1 MVSLI
6 ALAGVALAVDGGS
19 LKVTSG
25 GTSAATGGAP
35 AAPGSS
41 TASQVNQPPN
51 SSKADGKVASA
62 AQAAK
67 SGGALSLP
75 ANMQSRVIAWQDG
88 PGGKHLAAVT
98 RLFGNALQ
106 AGGARQYWQM
116 RSACIQL
123 TRSVSTA
130 EAGPQIPVAAM
141 QMLYG
146 KALAELAKGAADCQA
161 AIAVKPTGDDETV
174 GFVVNATKR
183 QQAASELAARRQ
195 GHLPLHS
202 GDRDRP
208 PPVPLTYPGNRLWTT
223 RHASPGRRRHARPRT
238 FPPPEWHPATSVN
251 SRSWTANAS
260 PTGAYVGP
268 SVITGNN

>member
-1 MVSLI
+1 MTSPGQLGQASEDSNQPPQQAQEPRRGTRRRPGRFALLRSKGTWFWIMVSLI

-51 SSKADGKVASA
+51 SSGKAEGKVPTAS
-62 AQAAK
+62 QAAK

-75 ANMQSRVIAWQDG
+75 ADMQSRVIAWQDG

-146 KALAELAKGAADCQA
+146 KALTELANGAADCQA

-183 QQAASELAARRQ
+183 QQAASELAAGARDIYRSTAEIAIA
-195 GHLPLHS
+195 HRHS
-202 GDRDRP
+202 
-208 PPVPLTYPGNRLWTT
+208 
-223 RHASPGRRRHARPRT
+223 H
-238 FPPPEWHPATSVN
+238 
-251 SRSWTANAS
+251 
-260 PTGAYVGP
+260 
-268 SVITGNN
+268 